1 MIKPY
6 QCHESLLE
14 REERIRK
21 ISKDNLTDKQVEAL
35 RNIVEDLE
43 IKYGRENIDIS
54 AIENNRMT
62 LVIKNI
68 EGDDSR
74 RRF

>member
-14 REERIRK
+14 REESIRK

-62 LVIKNI
+62 LIIKNI
-68 EGDDSR
+68 EGNDSR

>member
-1 MIKPY
+1 MIEPY

-43 IKYGRENIDIS
+43 IKYGRENIDTS

-68 EGDDSR
+68 DFNDDR